1 MAKRK
6 PTPKPTSAPSAVP
19 TAILGLV
26 TRLCENRDAAKLIIT
41 HALIGTNSHSPLSRL
56 MKNAEKVLIAA
67 DKNQEVYDLDGALS
81 IGIIASITSTPTPT
95 PKPAVK
101 SSSPH
106 SPVRKEKKPYWIKV
120 VSSYNPAQPNG
131 YGVKGRFVSIE
142 EVAKLPMGAL
152 MVVQTTN
159 KKKHKMITI
168 RKAKTGS
175 SYAATAEFADLPITS
190 GITIPETKI
199 VARPDNYHM
208 LFATLDAA
216 GIPKVRLPIP
226 F

>member
-81 IGIIASITSTPTPT
+81 IGIIASITSTPTP
-95 PKPAVK
+95 KPTVK

-131 YGVKGRFVSIE
+131 YGVKGRFIAPEDVS
-142 EVAKLPMGAL
+142 KLPQNTL
-152 MVVQTTN
+152 LVVQTSHG
-159 KKKHKMITI
+159 KKQNVFVL
-168 RKAKTGS
+168 RKSTGVKAHLSFPSGAKTKTLIIEDADAVS
-175 SYAATAEFADLPITS
+175 NPANYA
-190 GITIPETKI
+190 
-199 VARPDNYHM
+199 M
-208 LFATLDAA
+208 LFSKLGAA
-216 GIPKVRLPIP
+216 GVPKTKLPIP